1 MTPVQKDERAA
12 KQPTKKATRT
22 KSTRP
27 KKSVPLSAVERMKR
41 RETRR
46 QERRAYAAAAPAVGA
61 AATEEVQSQL
71 QSLSWKLERLQQ
83 AASLSDIYDDL
94 ADIDAMLST
103 LPAEIEALRARGYV
117 FRNYLERKV
126 EVLSQQ
132 WTEMQDR
139 VRREVE
145 RRSAEL
151 SQALREAERAVQNAA
166 SGNPAQIARAE
177 SAVRTLEGKVSA
189 AQDALEAMFDT
200 LDRNVTQTRAQVE
213 AIEWALEQAD
223 QASFDFY
230 PDENLVA
237 ACRAQFL
244 ETKKDGPEGI
254 LFLTDGRL
262 IFERKE
268 EVATKKIL
276 FITTEKK
283 TVQELVFQ
291 VPIGHVEEVKASQSG
306 FLGRKEMLEIRFA
319 PEADISEA
327 RLRLLGGADNE
338 EWAALI
344 GRVRSGDI
352 EKERVRTEE
361 EEPARAEPVAPAE
374 VPTKCPNCGAILTTP
389 IVKGMR
395 EITCEYCGTVIRL

>member
-1 MTPVQKDERAA
+1 MTPVEKEVARRP
-12 KQPTKKATRT
+12 KKRSTKGSV
-22 KSTRP
+22 KSK

-46 QERRAYAAAAPAVGA
+46 KERRAYVAAAPAVGA
-61 AATEEVQSQL
+61 ATEEAKSQL
-71 QSLSWKLERLQQ
+71 ESLSWKLERLQE

-94 ADIDAMLST
+94 ADIEAMLTT
-103 LPAEIEALRARGYV
+103 LPAEIETLRSRGYV

-126 EVLSQQ
+126 EVLSKQ
-132 WTEMQDR
+132 WADMQDR

-145 RRSAEL
+145 RRGAEL
-151 SQALREAERAVQNAA
+151 SRALRDAERAVQQAA
-166 SGNPAQIARAE
+166 SGDPARIARAE
-177 SAVRTLEGKVSA
+177 SVVRTLEGKVSA

-200 LDRNVTQTRAQVE
+200 LDQNVTQTRAQVE
-213 AIEWALEQAD
+213 EIEWALEQAD

-244 ETKKDGPEGI
+244 ETKKEGPEGI

-283 TVQELVFQ
+283 TVQELIFQ
-291 VPIGHVEEVKASQSG
+291 VPIGHIEEVKASQSG
-306 FLGRKEMLEIRFA
+306 FLGRKEMLEVLFA

-352 EKERVRTEE
+352 EKERVQVEGEE
-361 EEPARAEPVAPAE
+361 AAEAEPVAPAE

>member
-1 MTPVQKDERAA
+1 MTPVEKDAA
-12 KQPTKKATRT
+12 RQPKGQSTKGSAKAR
-22 KSTRP
+22 
-27 KKSVPLSAVERMKR
+27 KKPSRLSAVERMKR
-41 RETRR
+41 REARR
-46 QERRAYAAAAPAVGA
+46 KERRAYVAAAPTPSG

-71 QSLSWKLERLQQ
+71 QSLFWKLERLQQ

-94 ADIDAMLST
+94 ADIEAMLST
-103 LPAEIEALRARGYV
+103 LPAEIEALRARGYI

-126 EVLSQQ
+126 EVLSRQ
-132 WTEMQDR
+132 WAEMADR

-145 RRSAEL
+145 RRNAEL
-151 SQALREAERAVQNAA
+151 SRALREAERAVQSAA
-166 SGNPAQIARAE
+166 SGDPAQIARAE

-200 LDRNVTQTRAQVE
+200 LDQNVTQTRAQVE
-213 AIEWALEQAD
+213 SIEWALEQAD
-223 QASFDFY
+223 QASLDFY

-244 ETKKDGPEGI
+244 ETKKEGPEGI

-262 IFERKE
+262 LFERKE
-268 EVATKKIL
+268 EVATKKFL
-276 FITTEKK
+276 FITTERE
-283 TVQELVFQ
+283 TVQEPIFQ
-291 VPIGHVEEVKASQSG
+291 VPIGHVEEVKASQAG

-327 RLRLLGGADNE
+327 RLRLLSGADNE

-352 EKERVRTEE
+352 EKERVQVEG
-361 EEPARAEPVAPAE
+361 EEPVTAEPVAPAE
-374 VPTKCPNCGAILTTP
+374 IPTKCPNCGAILTTP
-389 IVKGMR
+389 VVKGMR

>member
-1 MTPVQKDERAA
+1 MTPVKKSTGAKKSRKTGMPQVKKIKPKSTSLSALERAKRKEA
-12 KQPTKKATRT
+12 RRKK
-22 KSTRP
+22 
-27 KKSVPLSAVERMKR
+27 
-41 RETRR
+41 
-46 QERRAYAAAAPAVGA
+46 RRAYATAAPAASA
-61 AATEEVQSQL
+61 AADATKQRLEA
-71 QSLSWKLERLQQ
+71 LSWKLERLQQ

-94 ADIDAMLST
+94 ADIETMLAT
-103 LPAEIEALRARGYV
+103 LPAEIEALRIRGYV

-126 EVLSQQ
+126 EVLSNQ
-132 WTEMQDR
+132 WAEMQDR
-139 VRREVE
+139 VQREVE
-145 RRSAEL
+145 ERSAEL
-151 SQALREAERAVQNAA
+151 AQALRNAERAVQLAA
-166 SGNPAQIARAE
+166 TGNPAQIARAE

-200 LDRNVTQTRAQVE
+200 LDQNVTQTRAQVE

-230 PDENLVA
+230 PDEHLVA

-244 ETKKDGPEGI
+244 ETEKKGPEGI
-254 LFLTDGRL
+254 LYLTDGRL

-283 TVQELVFQ
+283 TVQELIFQ
-291 VPIGHVEEVKASQSG
+291 VPIGYIEEVKASQSG
-306 FLGRKEMLEIRFA
+306 FLGRKEMLEVYFA

-327 RLRLLGGADNE
+327 RLRLLGGADSE

-344 GRVRSGDI
+344 GRVHSGDI
-352 EKERVRTEE
+352 ERERVKLEE
-361 EEPARAEPVAPAE
+361 EEAVKAEPVTPAE